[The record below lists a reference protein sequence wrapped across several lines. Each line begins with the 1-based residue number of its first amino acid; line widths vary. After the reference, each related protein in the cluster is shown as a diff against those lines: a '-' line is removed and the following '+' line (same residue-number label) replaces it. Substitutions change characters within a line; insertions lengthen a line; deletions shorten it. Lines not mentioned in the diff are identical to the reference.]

1 MNNNFT
7 PYQEA
12 LELKELGFNE
22 ECFGCYELAEVRD
35 YKKGL
40 EIKNEIVL
48 NTLNGY
54 RKYDDKSQIPAPLYQ
69 QAFKFLREKLITK
82 IVVSERGDYIEG
94 NFTLLPLI
102 FLNKYE
108 IRVMAESVSYYIDN
122 TIGRNIPFYK
132 EPLHKF
138 TESAT
143 SFEEA
148 QLACLKRMIQIV
160 RESKSNNESGT
171 MGISGKSMYDYPSG
185 TMGQNWNP
193 KI

>member
-1 MNNNFT
+1 MNNQFT
-7 PYQEA
+7 PYEEA

-22 ECFGCYELAEVRD
+22 LCFGCYQLAEVRD
-35 YKKGL
+35 YKNNGL
-40 EIKNEIVL
+40 EIRNEIVL

-54 RKYDDKSQIPAPLYQ
+54 RKYDDESQTSAPLYQ

-82 IVVSERGDYIEG
+82 IITSERGDYIEG

-108 IRVMAESVSYYIDN
+108 IRVMAESVSYYIDE
-122 TIGRNIPFYK
+122 TWGRNIPFYNQ
-132 EPLHKF
+132 PLHKF

-160 RESKSNNESGT
+160 RNK
-171 MGISGKSMYDYPSG
+171 
-185 TMGQNWNP
+185 
-193 KI
+193 

>member
-7 PYQEA
+7 LYQEA
-12 LELKELGFNE
+12 LELKELGFDE

-35 YKKGL
+35 YKKDL
-40 EIKNEIVL
+40 EIRNEIVL

-54 RKYDDKSQIPAPLYQ
+54 RKYDDESQTSAPLYQ

-82 IVVSERGDYIEG
+82 IITSERGDYIEG

-108 IRVMAESVSYYIDN
+108 IRVIGESVSYYIDK

-132 EPLHKF
+132 EPLHRF
-138 TESAT
+138 TESAPT
-143 SFEEA
+143 YEEA

-160 RESKSNNESGT
+160 KN
-171 MGISGKSMYDYPSG
+171 K
-185 TMGQNWNP
+185 
-193 KI
+193 